1 MPIYEYVCDKGHLSE
16 ELVPQG
22 TELIECQECFRGH
35 DVFKRYLP
43 PMYPAKKILSATRTD
58 FRYADTKLKR

>member
-1 MPIYEYVCDKGHLSE
+1 MPIYEFLCESGHVSE
-16 ELVPQG
+16 ELVPLG
-22 TELIECQECFRGH
+22 TELLECPRCLEH
-35 DVFKRYLP
+35 HPPMMTYIP